1 MWIEDLISHL
11 FRDLVVWSSGDAGHE
26 VAGDEGSDDDRPSA
40 GRLLLER
47 VTIKV
52 QWGEDD
58 WHLADLT

>member
-26 VAGDEGSDDDRPSA
+26 VTGDEGSDDDGTSA
-40 GRLLLER
+40 GRLLLQR

>member
-1 MWIEDLISHL
+1 MCIEYLISHL

-26 VAGDEGSDDDRPSA
+26 VTGDEGSNDNGPSA
-40 GRLLLER
+40 GRLLLLR